1 MQFLGWDKV
10 RGPATIYH
18 SIPGMLFLINTHA
31 EKKTKQLL
39 CRWLSGTT
47 HCTVNIKKNM
57 LSYFGNGPDCFLEGT
72 LNVAVRACTISVS
85 ISRSISLRLHTRV
98 CTQMTLHSDM
108 QTVQNWVRGTVDPCV
123 GKLSLSWRIVFSTLP
138 SSGLEKSAKQIII
151 IWIIIIIIQY
161 CLCDIVP
168 CTCSLITGIKVLQ
181 CLGLTQS
188 QFSAFSV
195 TAKQNQHYTR
205 FSLHPVLQQSDVKK
219 KPENRLL
226 LIHVLISVTVSR
238 SIWCINIY

>member
-31 EKKTKQLL
+31 EKKNK
-39 CRWLSGTT
+39 TT
-47 HCTVNIKKNM
+47 VVQMTQWHHTLYSQHKKNM

-123 GKLSLSWRIVFSTLP
+123 GKLSLSWRIVLSTLP

-151 IWIIIIIIQY
+151 IWIIIIISI
-161 CLCDIVP
+161 II
-168 CTCSLITGIKVLQ
+168 SSARIKWSHWGETRQ
-181 CLGLTQS
+181 RS
-188 QFSAFSV
+188 PA
-195 TAKQNQHYTR
+195 NQT
-205 FSLHPVLQQSDVKK
+205 HP
-219 KPENRLL
+219 
-226 LIHVLISVTVSR
+226 T
-238 SIWCINIY
+238 